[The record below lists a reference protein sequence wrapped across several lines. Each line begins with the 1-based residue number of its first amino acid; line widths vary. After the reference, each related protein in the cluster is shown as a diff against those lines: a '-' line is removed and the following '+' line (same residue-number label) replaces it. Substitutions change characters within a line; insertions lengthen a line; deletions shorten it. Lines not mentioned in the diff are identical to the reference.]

1 MTDSYPRLAARTA
14 RFTLGIPRNLTVAA
28 DGSKVWYL
36 RTPDGVTNIGLLFE
50 FDVVSGSETVL
61 ADPRQLRRG
70 AADDTESL
78 PPEER
83 ARRER
88 SRVSGA
94 GIVDFSV
101 DETGRWAAFVLS
113 GEIWAIHLG
122 ARAVTPLPTK
132 AGAVDPRVDPT
143 GRHIAYVADREL
155 RVVAVNG
162 ADDRALASPASPTEA
177 WGLAEFIAAEEL
189 NRYRGYWWAPDGKS
203 LLVERFDEA
212 PIDIWHVS
220 NPADPASP
228 PTPQRY
234 PAAGTANA
242 EVSLWHLRL
251 DGGHTEVTWDR
262 SAFEYLSC
270 VTWTDYCDPVI
281 QVLSRDQK
289 RAEVRSVDVESGT
302 TTLLRELSDPAWI
315 DVMSAP
321 RFAPGGRLI
330 SLEDAQNRQG
340 GRRRV
345 VVDGVPVSDPEW
357 QVRNL
362 VSADDKAVLAL
373 ASTEPT
379 EVQLVRFGYDG
390 STETL
395 TSGQAV
401 HSAVVSSSTTVIVRS
416 DLATPTTSIRVE
428 SSNTAHEIPVVSA
441 DPPFQ
446 PSVALLRA
454 GATELRTAVLFP
466 VGHELGS
473 RRLPVLMNP
482 YGGPH
487 AQRVLASSRMFL
499 EPQWM
504 ANQGYCVVVA
514 DGRGTPGRDPQWER
528 TVLNDLATPVL
539 DDQVAALQT
548 VVDTYPD
555 DVDPGRV
562 GILGWSFG
570 GYLAALAVLR
580 RPQLF
585 HAAVAGAPVTE
596 WRLYDTAYT
605 ERYLGHPRDNG
616 AAYDATSLIPLAPDL
631 TRPLLLVHGLA
642 DDNVF
647 AAHTLQL
654 SAALLAAGRQHAV
667 LPLSGITHMASQ
679 EDVAAGLAEA
689 QMEFFA
695 QHLHP

>member
-28 DGSKVWYL
+28 DGTKVWYL
-36 RTPDGVTNIGLLFE
+36 RTPDGVTNTGLLLE
-50 FDVVSGSETVL
+50 FDVASGTEIVL
-61 ADPRQLRRG
+61 ADPRQLRNG
-70 AADDTESL
+70 DESL

-113 GEIWAIHLG
+113 GDIWAIHMG
-122 ARAVTPLPTK
+122 ARAVTALPT
-132 AGAVDPRVDPT
+132 APAAVDPCVDPT
-143 GRHIAYVADREL
+143 GRHIAYVADRGL

-162 ADDRALASPASPTEA
+162 ADDRALATPETPTES

-189 NRYRGYWWAPDGKS
+189 NRYRGFWWAPDGRS

-212 PIDIWHVS
+212 SVGVWHVS
-220 NPADPASP
+220 NPADPAEP

-242 EVSLWHLRL
+242 EVSLWHIQL
-251 DGGHTEVTWDR
+251 DGSRTEVQWDR
-262 SAFEYLSC
+262 SALEYLSS
-270 VTWTDYCDPVI
+270 VTWTAHGEPII
-281 QVLSRDQK
+281 QVVSRDQR
-289 RAEVRSVDVESGT
+289 RAEVRAVDVASGT
-302 TTLLRELSDPAWI
+302 TTLLRELSDPAWV

-321 RFAPGGRLI
+321 RFAPGHRLV
-330 SLEDAQNRQG
+330 SLEDAG
-340 GRRRV
+340 ERRRV
-345 VVDGVPVSDPEW
+345 VVDGIPIGDAAW
-357 QVRNL
+357 QARQIVG
-362 VSADDKAVLAL
+362 ADDQGVLVL

-379 EVQLVRFGYDG
+379 EIQLVRFGYDG
-390 STETL
+390 STEAL
-395 TSGQAV
+395 TSAPAV
-401 HSAVVSSSTTVIVRS
+401 HGAVVGGSTTVIVRS
-416 DLATPTTSIRVE
+416 HLNAPTTSVLVE
-428 SSNTAHEIPVVSA
+428 STGSVGEIPVVSA

-446 PSVALLRA
+446 PEVALLRA
-454 GATELRTAVLFP
+454 GPTELRTAVLFP
-466 VGHELGS
+466 EGHASGA
-473 RRLPVLMNP
+473 RQLPILMNP

-504 ANQGYCVVVA
+504 ANQGYCVVIA

-528 TVLNDLATPVL
+528 AVLNDLATPVL
-539 DDQVAALQT
+539 DDQVAALQA
-548 VVDTYPD
+548 VVEAYPD
-555 DVDPGRV
+555 DVDPSRV

-580 RPQLF
+580 RPDVF

-596 WRLYDTAYT
+596 WRLYDTAYS
-605 ERYLGHPRDNG
+605 ERYLGHPRDNR
-616 AAYDATSLIPLAPDL
+616 AAYEASSLIPLAPDL
-631 TRPLLLVHGLA
+631 ARPLLLVHGLA

-654 SAALLAAGRQHAV
+654 SAALLAAGRPHSV

-679 EDVAAGLAEA
+679 EEVAAGLAEA
-689 QMEFFA
+689 QMAFFA
-695 QHLHP
+695 EHLQSTAVTSPG

>member
-1 MTDSYPRLAARTA
+1 VTDSFPRLAARTA

-28 DGSKVWYL
+28 DGTKVWYL
-36 RTPDGVTNIGLLFE
+36 RTPDGVTNTGLLFE
-50 FDVVSGSETVL
+50 FDVASGTEHVL
-61 ADPRQLRRG
+61 ADPRRLLGGDLDG
-70 AADDTESL
+70 AESL

-113 GEIWAIHLG
+113 GQVWAVHLG
-122 ARAVTPLPTK
+122 ARAATSLPTK
-132 AGAVDPRVDPT
+132 AGAVDPHVDPT

-155 RVVAVNG
+155 RVVSVNG
-162 ADDRALASPASPTEA
+162 ADDRPLATPASPTES

-189 NRYRGYWWAPDGKS
+189 NRFRGFWWAPDGTS
-203 LLVERFDEA
+203 LLVERSDVA
-212 PIDIWHVS
+212 SVDIWHVS
-220 NPADPASP
+220 DPADPAAP

-242 EVSLWHLRL
+242 DVSLWHVTL
-251 DGGHTEVTWDR
+251 DGSRTEVTWNR
-262 SAFEYLSC
+262 SDFEYLSS
-270 VTWTDYCDPVI
+270 VTWNDHGSPVI
-281 QVLSRDQK
+281 QTVSRDQK
-289 RAEVRSVDVESGT
+289 RAEVRSVDLESGT
-302 TTLLRELSDPAWI
+302 TTPLRELADPAWI

-321 RFAPGGRLI
+321 RFGPGPRLV
-330 SLEDAQNRQG
+330 SVEDAG
-340 GRRRV
+340 ERRRV
-345 VVDGVPVSDPEW
+345 VVDGAPLSDAAW
-357 QVRNL
+357 QVRQL
-362 VSADDKAVLAL
+362 VGVDELGVLAL
-373 ASTEPT
+373 ASTEPI
-379 EVQLVRFGYDG
+379 EIQLVRFGYDG
-390 STETL
+390 STEAL
-395 TSGQAV
+395 TSGSAV
-401 HSAVVSSSTTVIVRS
+401 HGAVAAASTTVTVRS
-416 DLATPTTSIRVE
+416 DLETSTTSVRVE
-428 SSNTAHEIPVVSA
+428 SSGGAHEIPVVSA

-446 PSVALLRA
+446 PSVTLLCA

-466 VGHELGS
+466 EDHEPGS
-473 RRLPVLMNP
+473 RRLPVIMNP

-528 TVLNDLATPVL
+528 AVLNDLATPVL
-539 DDQVAALQT
+539 DDQVAALQA
-548 VVDTYPD
+548 VVDTYAD

-562 GILGWSFG
+562 GIVGWSFG

-580 RPQLF
+580 RPDVF

-605 ERYLGHPRDNG
+605 ERYLGHPRENG
-616 AAYDATSLIPLAPDL
+616 AAYDASSLIPLAPDL
-631 TRPLLLVHGLA
+631 GRPLLLVHGLS

-654 SAALLAAGRQHAV
+654 SAALLAAGRAHAV

-679 EDVAAGLAEA
+679 ESVAVGLAKA
-689 QMEFFA
+689 QMAFFA
-695 QHLHP
+695 EHLQDG

>member
-14 RFTLGIPRNLTVAA
+14 RFTLGIPRSLTVAA
-28 DGSKVWYL
+28 DGTKVWYL
-36 RTPDGVTNIGLLFE
+36 RTPDGVTNTGLLFE
-50 FDVVSGSETVL
+50 FDVESGTEIVL
-61 ADPRQLRRG
+61 ADPRQLRDG
-70 AADDTESL
+70 DETL

-113 GEIWAIHLG
+113 GQVWAIHLG
-122 ARAVTPLPTK
+122 ARATTSLPTN
-132 AGAVDPRVDPT
+132 AGAIDPRVDPT
-143 GRHIAYVADREL
+143 GRHVAYVAEREL
-155 RVVAVNG
+155 RVIAVDG
-162 ADDRALASPASPTEA
+162 TDDRALASPETPTES

-189 NRYRGYWWAPDGKS
+189 DRHRGYWWAPDGKS
-203 LLVERFDEA
+203 LLVECVDEA
-212 PIDIWHVS
+212 PVDVWHVS
-220 NPADPASP
+220 NPADPAAP

-242 EVSLWHLRL
+242 HVSLWHVLL
-251 DGGHTEVTWDR
+251 DGTRTEVVWDH
-262 SAFEYLSC
+262 SAFEYLSS
-270 VTWTDYCDPVI
+270 VTWSDHGSPVI

-289 RAEVRSVDVESGT
+289 SAEIRAVDVASGA

-330 SLEDAQNRQG
+330 SLEDVG
-340 GRRRV
+340 ERRRV
-345 VVDGVPVSDPEW
+345 VVDGDPLSDTAW
-357 QVRNL
+357 QVRQL
-362 VSADDKAVLAL
+362 VTTDDDGVLAL
-373 ASTEPT
+373 ASIEPT
-379 EVQLVRFGYDG
+379 EIQLVRFGYSG
-390 STETL
+390 SAEAI
-395 TSGQAV
+395 TSGPAV
-401 HSAVVSSSTTVIVRS
+401 HGAVVGGPTTIIVRS
-416 DLATPTTSIRVE
+416 DFESPTTSIRVE
-428 SSNTAHEIPVVSA
+428 SSGAVHEIPVVSA
-441 DPPFQ
+441 DPPFR
-446 PSVALLRA
+446 PSVTLLRT
-454 GATELRTAVLFP
+454 GAAELRTAVLFP
-466 VGHELGS
+466 EGHNPGS

-499 EPQWM
+499 EAQWM
-504 ANQGYCVVVA
+504 ANQGYCVIVA

-528 TVLNDLATPVL
+528 SVLNDLATPVL
-539 DDQVAALQT
+539 DDQVAALQA
-548 VVDTYPD
+548 VVDAYPN
-555 DVDPGRV
+555 DVDDSRV
-562 GILGWSFG
+562 GIVGWSFG

-580 RPQLF
+580 RPDVF
-585 HAAVAGAPVTE
+585 HAAVAGAPVTD

-616 AAYDATSLIPLAPDL
+616 WAYDAMSLIPRAPEL
-631 TRPLLLVHGLA
+631 SRPLLLIHGLA

-654 SAALLAAGRQHAV
+654 SAALLAAGRPHAV

-679 EDVAAGLAEA
+679 ESVAAGLAEA
-689 QMEFFA
+689 QMAFFA
-695 QHLHP
+695 EHLQG

>member
-1 MTDSYPRLAARTA
+1 VTDSFPRLAARTA
-14 RFTLGIPRNLTVAA
+14 RFTLGIPRNLVVAA

-36 RTPDGVTNIGLLFE
+36 RTPDGFTNTGLLFE
-50 FDVVSGSETVL
+50 FDVARGAETLL
-61 ADPRQLRRG
+61 ADPRQLRG
-70 AADDTESL
+70 GSVDGSESL
-78 PPEER
+78 PPDER

-113 GEIWAIHLG
+113 GEVWAIHLG
-122 ARAVTPLPTK
+122 ARAITSLPTK
-132 AGAVDPRVDPT
+132 AGAIDPRVDPT

-162 ADDRALASPASPTEA
+162 ADDRALVSPGSPTES

-189 NRYRGYWWAPDGKS
+189 GRHRGYWWAPDGQS

-212 PIDIWHVS
+212 PVDVWHVG

-234 PAAGTANA
+234 PSAGTPNA
-242 EVSLWHLRL
+242 EVSLWHVRL
-251 DGGHTEVTWDR
+251 DGSRTEVVWDH
-262 SAFEYLSC
+262 ATFEYLSS
-270 VTWTDYCDPVI
+270 VTWTEHGSPVI

-289 RAEVRSVDVESGT
+289 RAEVRSVDVASGT
-302 TTLLRELSDPAWI
+302 TTLLRGLADPAWI

-321 RFAPGGRLI
+321 RLAPGGRLL
-330 SLEDAQNRQG
+330 SLEDADE
-340 GRRRV
+340 RRRV
-345 VVDGVPVSDPEW
+345 VVDGAPVSDTAW
-357 QVRNL
+357 QVRQL
-362 VSADDKAVLAL
+362 VSADNDAVLAL
-373 ASTEPT
+373 ASSEPT
-379 EVQLVRFGYDG
+379 EIQLVRFGYDG
-390 STETL
+390 TIDVL
-395 TSGQAV
+395 TSGSAV
-401 HSAVVSSSTTVIVRS
+401 HSAVVGGATTVIVRS
-416 DLATPTTSIRVE
+416 ELETPTTSIRVE
-428 SSNTAHEIPVVSA
+428 SSGATHDIPVVSA

-466 VGHELGS
+466 DGYEHGS
-473 RRLPVLMNP
+473 RQLPVLMNP

-504 ANQGYCVVVA
+504 ANQGYCVIVA
-514 DGRGTPGRDPQWER
+514 DGRGTPGRDPGWER
-528 TVLNDLATPVL
+528 EVLNDLATPVL
-539 DDQVAALQT
+539 DDQVAALQA
-548 VVDTYPD
+548 VADAHPD

-562 GILGWSFG
+562 GIVGWSFG

-580 RPQLF
+580 RPDVF

-654 SAALLAAGRQHAV
+654 SAALLAAGRPHAV
-667 LPLSGITHMASQ
+667 LPLSGVTHMASQ
-679 EDVAAGLAEA
+679 ESVAAGLAEA
-689 QMEFFA
+689 QMAFFA
-695 QHLHP
+695 QHLQD